1 MCELRGHTVGLGSN
15 SVSSNSLPCDWTI
28 YLALLCLDLL
38 IFKMKRMIVIIAPH
52 RIAMRIEEVK
62 NVKYLAQYLTIVS
75 AQ

>member
-15 SVSSNSLPCDWTI
+15 PVSSTSLPCDWTI

-38 IFKMKRMIVIIAPH
+38 IFKMKMMIIIIAPH
-52 RIAMRIEEVK
+52 RIAMQIEEVK

>member
-1 MCELRGHTVGLGSN
+1 MKMMIEL
-15 SVSSNSLPCDWTI
+15 
-28 YLALLCLDLL
+28 
-38 IFKMKRMIVIIAPH
+38 IAPH